1 MENKELEEI
10 IVNKSNKS
18 NKELANILLTL
29 KVDFD
34 TTKKTILEITNILK
48 EIEITYDSVYE
59 ELQSRLKF
67 KEIAEL
73 GNISGILKK

>member
-1 MENKELEEI
+1 MMDNKKLEEI
-10 IVNKSNKS
+10 ITNKSNKS

-34 TTKKTILEITNILK
+34 TTKKTILELTNILK
-48 EIEITYDSVYE
+48 EVEVTYDVVYG

-67 KEIAEL
+67 KDNENE
-73 GNISGILKK
+73 G

>member
-67 KEIAEL
+67 KDNENE
-73 GNISGILKK
+73 G